1 MVDHVDDYLFEGLH
15 LLVAEDGENLRT
27 RKLPIAFLADGRFW
41 VNNHA
46 HVVRGNADA
55 DTRFL
60 SYALMVAD
68 VGSYLSGSTMPKL
81 TQGNLHRVPI
91 FAPGLKEQ
99 IAIAEVLGSLD
110 DKIELNRRMNETLE
124 AMTQAIF
131 RDWFVDF
138 GPVRRKLE
146 GTTDPVAIMGGL
158 VTDPVRAAELAGLFP
173 DSLGDNDAPKDWG
186 FTTLGEAF
194 DVKIGRTPP
203 RKEAEHFAPRGV
215 GEPWMSIRDMGACG
229 TFITATAE
237 GLTKTAV
244 ETFRMPPIPDQTVVV
259 SFKLTV
265 GRVAITAG
273 TMFSNEAIAQLRAKA
288 SSPSPW
294 FTYCWM
300 KMFDYGQLG
309 STSSIATA
317 VNSDSIKKMPFPNL
331 SQAVLSGFDEI
342 VAPIFE
348 RIRASILE
356 ADTLGETRDYLLPRL
371 MSGEVRVGETGQS
384 VSG

>member
-1 MVDHVDDYLFEGLH
+1 M
-15 LLVAEDGENLRT
+15 A
-27 RKLPIAFLADGRFW
+27 
-41 VNNHA
+41 
-46 HVVRGNADA
+46 
-55 DTRFL
+55 
-60 SYALMVAD
+60 
-68 VGSYLSGSTMPKL
+68 
-81 TQGNLHRVPI
+81 
-91 FAPGLKEQ
+91 
-99 IAIAEVLGSLD
+99 
-110 DKIELNRRMNETLE
+110 
-124 AMTQAIF
+124 QAIF

-158 VTDPVRAAELAGLFP
+158 TLDPARAAELAGLFP
-173 DSLGDNDAPKDWG
+173 DTLGNDDAPQDWV

-215 GEPWMSIRDMGACG
+215 GERWMSIRDMGACG
-229 TFITATAE
+229 AFIIATAE

-244 ETFRMPPIPDQTVVV
+244 ETFRVPPIPDQTVVV

-288 SSPSPW
+288 GSPSPW

-300 KMFDYGQLG
+300 KMFDYDQLG

-317 VNSDSIKKMPFPNL
+317 VNSDSIKGMPFPKVPEGAL
-331 SQAVLSGFDEI
+331 SRFDEI
-342 VAPIFE
+342 VEPIFE

-356 ADTLGETRDYLLPRL
+356 SDTLAETRDYLLPRL
-371 MSGEVRVGETGQS
+371 MSDEVRVGELEAE
-384 VSG
+384 VA